1 MDISG
6 PLPTTSRGNQFI
18 CVVMDYF
25 TKWPEAYALPNH
37 EAETVADVL
46 VSQFFTRFGVPDEL
60 HSDQGREFESRI
72 FQESCELLGLRKT
85 RTMPHRPQ
93 SDGMVERFN
102 RTLANELAKYC
113 GEGQQ
118 DWDLKLPALLMAYR
132 SAVHEATDY
141 TPARLMLGRELR
153 LLVDLATGQ
162 PPDQNLPT
170 DTTTYALVLRE
181 RLSEVH
187 RQVRGSLRI
196 AGQAIKQH
204 YDRRMREARYA
215 VGDLVWLHN
224 PRRKKGLS
232 PKLQSPWEGPYSVV
246 EVISSITYRIRKGQ
260 RGRTLVVHVDRL
272 WCYHGPGNYTWG
284 HGEADDT
291 GDEDQPDERERSMDH
306 QRDQPPADVDLSGR
320 EQEEATVMSAPSSPL
335 LAADPRGAIPKRR
348 RQRPKWLQD
357 YYVPSESSDEE

>member
-1 MDISG
+1 M
-6 PLPTTSRGNQFI
+6 
-18 CVVMDYF
+18 
-25 TKWPEAYALPNH
+25 
-37 EAETVADVL
+37 
-46 VSQFFTRFGVPDEL
+46 
-60 HSDQGREFESRI
+60 
-72 FQESCELLGLRKT
+72 
-85 RTMPHRPQ
+85 
-93 SDGMVERFN
+93 
-102 RTLANELAKYC
+102 
-113 GEGQQ
+113 
-118 DWDLKLPALLMAYR
+118 
-132 SAVHEATDY
+132 
-141 TPARLMLGRELR
+141 
-153 LLVDLATGQ
+153 
-162 PPDQNLPT
+162 
-170 DTTTYALVLRE
+170 
-181 RLSEVH
+181 
-187 RQVRGSLRI
+187 RGSLRI

-232 PKLQSPWEGPYSVV
+232 TKLQSPWEGPYSVV

-320 EQEEATVMSAPSSPL
+320 EQGEATVMSAPSSPL